1 MRLAEDAQVE
11 QLMEEVKPFET
22 LIATGNEAA
31 DVILSEKLKLCQQE
45 NICCVPYV
53 DGRLLAFISPL
64 DVCTLLGNAL
74 DNAIE
79 SCRTIPDPENRQ
91 ISMNT
96 NRRGDYTV
104 LVLRNTFGVAPRIR
118 DGHPVSIK
126 RDRENHGFGLKSI
139 RYVAEKY
146 GGEVSC
152 RVEGQEFVL
161 TMLFPESAPKR
172 A

>member
-1 MRLAEDAQVE
+1 M
-11 QLMEEVKPFET
+11 
-22 LIATGNEAA
+22 
-31 DVILSEKLKLCQQE
+31 
-45 NICCVPYV
+45 
-53 DGRLLAFISPL
+53 
-64 DVCTLLGNAL
+64 
-74 DNAIE
+74 
-79 SCRTIPDPENRQ
+79 
-91 ISMNT
+91 
-96 NRRGDYTV
+96 
-104 LVLRNTFGVAPRIR
+104 LRNTFGVAPRIR